1 MVLEMIYFYVFT
13 LNIVLSSS
21 GKTTPTKFPELPGL
35 REESELRRVILTET
49 PRPVERFV
57 GESCVELERERGREV
72 REEEGEGERGRG
84 RESKEGR
91 REREREE

>member
-1 MVLEMIYFYVFT
+1 M
-13 LNIVLSSS
+13 LSSS

-57 GESCVELERERGREV
+57 GESCVELEREEV
-72 REEEGEGERGRG
+72 EER
-84 RESKEGR
+84 
-91 REREREE
+91 

>member
-1 MVLEMIYFYVFT
+1 MELEIIIYFYVFT

-49 PRPVERFV
+49 PQPDERFI
-57 GESCVELERERGREV
+57 GEA
-72 REEEGEGERGRG
+72 
-84 RESKEGR
+84 
-91 REREREE
+91 

>member
-1 MVLEMIYFYVFT
+1 MELEIIIYFYVFT

-57 GESCVELERERGREV
+57 GES
-72 REEEGEGERGRG
+72 
-84 RESKEGR
+84 
-91 REREREE
+91 

>member
-1 MVLEMIYFYVFT
+1 MEGGKGGKGGREGGREGVGDNYIYIFFVFT

-21 GKTTPTKFPELPGL
+21 GKTTPIKFPELLGL

-57 GESCVELERERGREV
+57 GES
-72 REEEGEGERGRG
+72 
-84 RESKEGR
+84 
-91 REREREE
+91 

>member
-1 MVLEMIYFYVFT
+1 MVYFYVFT

-35 REESELRRVILTET
+35 REESKLRRVILTET

-57 GESCVELERERGREV
+57 GESCVELERER
-72 REEEGEGERGRG
+72 EEGITIITDY
-84 RESKEGR
+84 
-91 REREREE
+91 

>member
-1 MVLEMIYFYVFT
+1 MELEIIIYIFVFT

-49 PRPVERFV
+49 PQPVERFV
-57 GESCVELERERGREV
+57 GES
-72 REEEGEGERGRG
+72 
-84 RESKEGR
+84 
-91 REREREE
+91 

>member
-1 MVLEMIYFYVFT
+1 M
-13 LNIVLSSS
+13 
-21 GKTTPTKFPELPGL
+21 PTKFPELPGL

-72 REEEGEGERGRG
+72 TEEEGEGERER
-84 RESKEGR
+84 R
-91 REREREE
+91 REGGRKGERREGGRKGEREQGISIITDY